1 MRSPLGS
8 VGAMP
13 APVAD
18 RVTDRAADRRALRGL
33 RAGRR
38 AERLRHLD
46 WVDALYRAY
55 MIGIVTISV
64 LMALAYAV
72 SDTRLTVST
81 IGTWRA
87 DGPALVGIVAAIA
100 AAMGLR
106 SGSHGGPLVFEAA
119 DVQHVLLAPVDRGIV
134 VRSTAFRQL
143 RGVVAVGALAGAVLG
158 LTVSDRMPPRVT
170 HAAAP
175 WLLAG
180 AAAAV
185 LIALLAWSAALLASG
200 LRFSRV
206 TASLLGLA
214 LVGWSV
220 ADVAA
225 GTSTSPLTRLGA
237 VALAPIAPVDV
248 VGVLLVLAVLVVAL
262 VRAGSVSLEPA
273 LQRARLVQSL
283 RFAATFQDLRAVIVL
298 RHQLAHETPRVRPW
312 FRLRPRATTGR
323 ATWRRDWHGA
333 LRWPVSRVAR
343 IATLAVV
350 TGMAA
355 AAAWKGTTPF
365 VAVCA
370 MATYAIALDVT
381 EGFAQ
386 ETDHP
391 DIGLGLPEP
400 LGPLMFRHLAAPVAI
415 LAGTGLLGVAA
426 AVVTTAVVGGH
437 TPAGGVAVT
446 VIVVLA
452 ALAAMPAAA
461 ALSIYLGRPDRDLAV
476 VMLHPGVSYA
486 LQAAPVVM
494 TALAFVPIIAAT
506 AVEPPASPAGVAFA
520 VAWPG
525 IAVAG
530 GVLAFLRT
538 RVWQAR

>member
-1 MRSPLGS
+1 MSSP
-8 VGAMP
+8 A
-13 APVAD
+13 AERA
-18 RVTDRAADRRALRGL
+18 TDRAADRRALRGL

-55 MIGIVTISV
+55 MVGIVTIAV
-64 LMALAYAV
+64 LIGLAFAV
-72 SDTRLTVST
+72 SDTHLSAATVAD
-81 IGTWRA
+81 WRA
-87 DGPALVGIVAAIA
+87 HGPAVVGILAAVA

-119 DVQHVLLAPVDRGIV
+119 DVQHVLLAPIDRGIV
-134 VRSTAFRQL
+134 VRATAFRQL
-143 RGVVAVGALAGAVLG
+143 RGVVAIGTLAGAVLG
-158 LTVSDRMPPRVT
+158 LTVADRMPAAVV
-170 HAAAP
+170 HAPAP

-180 AAAAV
+180 ASASV

-200 LRFSRV
+200 LRLSRV
-206 TASLLGLA
+206 GASLLGLP

-220 ADVAA
+220 ADLVA
-225 GTSTSPLTRLGA
+225 GTSTSPNTRLGA

-248 VGVLLVLAVLVVAL
+248 IGVLSVLAVLAVAL
-262 VRAGSVSLEPA
+262 VRAGHVSLEPA

-312 FRLRPRATTGR
+312 FRLPPRAGTGR
-323 ATWRRDWHGA
+323 AAWRRDWHGA
-333 LRWPVSRVAR
+333 LRWPVSRIAR
-343 IATLAVV
+343 ITTLTVI
-350 TGMAA
+350 TGAAA
-355 AAAWKGTTPF
+355 AAAWEGTTPF

-370 MATYAIALDVT
+370 IATYAIALDVT

-400 LGPLMFRHLAAPVAI
+400 LGPLMFRHLATPVAI
-415 LAGTGLLGVAA
+415 LAGTGVLGVAA
-426 AVVTTAVVGGH
+426 AVVTASIVGGH
-437 TPAGGVAVT
+437 TPAGGPAVTAIVAV
-446 VIVVLA
+446 A

-461 ALSIYLGRPDRDLAV
+461 ALSIYLGRPDRDLAI

-494 TALAFVPIIAAT
+494 TALAFAPIIAAT
-506 AVEPPASPAGVAFA
+506 AVEPPASPAGVAFT
-520 VAWPG
+520 VAWPA

>member
-1 MRSPLGS
+1 
-8 VGAMP
+8 MP
-13 APVAD
+13 PPVAD
-18 RVTDRAADRRALRGL
+18 RATDRAADRRALRSL

-55 MIGIVTISV
+55 MVGIVTIAA
-64 LMALAYAV
+64 LMGLAFAV
-72 SDTRLTVST
+72 ADTRLTVST
-81 IGTWRA
+81 IVDWRA
-87 DGPALVGIVAAIA
+87 HGPAIVGVVAAVA

-134 VRSTAFRQL
+134 VRASAFRQL
-143 RGVVAVGALAGAVLG
+143 RGVVAVGALVGAVLG
-158 LTVSDRMPPRVT
+158 LTVADRMP
-170 HAAAP
+170 AAVIRAPGP

-180 AAAAV
+180 AAASV

-200 LRFSRV
+200 LRLTRT
-206 TASLLGLA
+206 TATLLGLA
-214 LVGWSV
+214 FVGWSV
-220 ADVAA
+220 VDLAA
-225 GTSTSPLTRLGA
+225 GSATSPSTRLGA

-248 VGVLLVLAVLVVAL
+248 IGALFVLVVAAVAL
-262 VRAGSVSLEPA
+262 ARAGRVSLEPA

-312 FRLRPRATTGR
+312 FRLRPRAGTGR
-323 ATWRRDWHGA
+323 AAWRRDWHGA

-343 IATLAVV
+343 ITTLTVV
-350 TGMAA
+350 TGAAA

-370 MATYAIALDVT
+370 IATYAIALDVT

-400 LGPLMFRHLAAPVAI
+400 LGPLMFRHLATPAAI
-415 LAGTGLLGVAA
+415 LVGTGVLGVAA
-426 AVVTTAVVGGH
+426 AAVTAALVGGH
-437 TPAGGVAVT
+437 TPAGGPAVAA
-446 VIVVLA
+446 IVAIA
-452 ALAAMPAAA
+452 AIVAMPAAA
-461 ALSIYLGRPDRDLAV
+461 ALSIYLGRPDRDLAI

-506 AVEPPASPAGVAFA
+506 AVEPPATPASVAFA

-525 IAVAG
+525 LAVAG